1 MASSVGKRQ
10 REQHKLEQAK
20 AKAERKAARRAVG
33 SQPPVLPVLPPPRS
47 EGELIEDLA
56 TLHRALEAGE
66 VPVEEFELRRDRIQA
81 QLEQL
86 SS

>member
-33 SQPPVLPVLPPPRS
+33 SQPPVLPPPRS